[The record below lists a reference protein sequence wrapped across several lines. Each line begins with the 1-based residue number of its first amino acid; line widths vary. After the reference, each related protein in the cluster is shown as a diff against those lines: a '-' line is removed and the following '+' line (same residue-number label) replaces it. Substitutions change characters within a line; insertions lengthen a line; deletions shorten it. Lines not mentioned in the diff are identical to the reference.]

1 MRLTDTV
8 EQIYSQLADNA
19 DFMQFIQPDD
29 PRVAFAIQADDLPFV
44 IFHTLDNKF
53 EIYIATWVLNDH
65 TPSETG
71 PFALRVI
78 EAIQRLVNA

>member
-8 EQIYSQLADNA
+8 EQIYSQLAGNA
-19 DFMQFIQPDD
+19 DFMQFIHPND
-29 PRVAFAIQADDLPFV
+29 PRAAFAIKADDLPFV

-53 EIYIATWVLNDH
+53 EIYIATWVLSNH

-78 EAIQRLVNA
+78 EAIGRLIDA